1 MVVGSANISARA
13 AQGDSLEVGLVTT
26 SKRVR
31 IQAVEF
37 DDLTAGRQ
45 PVTLAEIEALPN
57 TARNAAPEVA
67 QSSCWVLL
75 PGRVGTSQCFL
86 SPSQESGNGKRIQWS
101 SCTSTYE
108 TAPVLD
114 QCDP

>member
-1 MVVGSANISARA
+1 VVVGSANISARA

-26 SKRVR
+26 LKRVR
-31 IQAVEF
+31 TQAVEF
-37 DDLTAGRQ
+37 VDDLTAGRQ

-75 PGRVGTSQCFL
+75 PGPCRHITMLPVSVA
-86 SPSQESGNGKRIQWS
+86 GNGKR
-101 SCTSTYE
+101 E
-108 TAPVLD
+108 TDTVVIVHQPSVSMLALASAL
-114 QCDP
+114 